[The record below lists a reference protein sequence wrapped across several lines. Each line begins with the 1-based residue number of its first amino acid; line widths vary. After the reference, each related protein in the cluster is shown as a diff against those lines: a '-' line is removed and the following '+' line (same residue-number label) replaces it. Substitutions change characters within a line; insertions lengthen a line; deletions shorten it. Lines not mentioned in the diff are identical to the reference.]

1 LTPPLEPASSGSLA
15 MFAAIRR
22 ASSLLSNLAADR
34 RSRLILEVAQIL
46 FYLAL
51 RAHLHGQRNPPSRA
65 LVKLSGCRPTMIIS
79 PKLSA
84 TVEEAQRIV
93 WEQKG
98 RIIRRR
104 AAGLDSLDAERT
116 LRVLEANLKVL
127 QEHARWLERK
137 EH

>member
-1 LTPPLEPASSGSLA
+1 MPADDDHLA
-15 MFAAIRR
+15 KAKR
-22 ASSLLSNLAADR
+22 
-34 RSRLILEVAQIL
+34 
-46 FYLAL
+46 Y
-51 RAHLHGQRNPPSRA
+51 
-65 LVKLSGCRPTMIIS
+65 
-79 PKLSA
+79 
-84 TVEEAQRIV
+84 VEEAQRIV

-127 QEHARWLERK
+127 PEHARWLERK